1 LQIVRNEHVIQP
13 VHALYVAGIF
23 GNPEVVNVFSEK
35 IVTDCPD
42 LCSSQKEAD
51 TSMLLYVSHAD
62 KK

>member
-1 LQIVRNEHVIQP
+1 

-42 LCSSQKEAD
+42 LCSIQEEVD
-51 TSMLLYVSHAD
+51 TSMLLHVSHAD
-62 KK
+62 KN